1 MSDAPPGNPADR
13 DPLHPGTSGIWTF
26 LFIDMAVFGLL
37 FLVYLSER
45 NRLPEIYRLGQ
56 AQLTPLAGL
65 AGTLLLLT
73 SSWAVASA
81 IHALRA
87 DQRKAATF
95 RLTLGI
101 VLGLGF
107 VANKL
112 WEYHLKIEHGI
123 GPLSSGFFT
132 FYFLITGLHLV
143 HLTVGLGLIAKCRQ
157 RLAAEAGELSFQ
169 KLLENVGLFWHFV
182 DILWLFIFPML
193 YLAGAR

>member
-1 MSDAPPGNPADR
+1 MSDALPSETADR

-26 LFIDMAVFGLL
+26 LFIDMVVFALL

-45 NRLPEIYRLGQ
+45 NRLPEVYRLGQ
-56 AQLTPLAGL
+56 AQLAPLAGL

-73 SSWAVASA
+73 SSWAMATA

-87 DQRKAATF
+87 DERKAATF
-95 RLTLGI
+95 RLTLTI
-101 VLGLGF
+101 LLGLGF

-112 WEYHLKIEHGI
+112 WEYHLKLSHGI

-132 FYFLITGLHLV
+132 FYFLITGLHLL
-143 HLTVGLGLIAKCRQ
+143 HLSVGLGLIALCRR
-157 RLAAEAGELSFQ
+157 RLAGEAGVLSFQ

>member
-1 MSDAPPGNPADR
+1 MNDATPSNAADR
-13 DPLHPGTSGIWTF
+13 DPHHPGTSGIWTF
-26 LFIDMAVFGLL
+26 LFIDMVVFGLL

-45 NRLPEIYRLGQ
+45 NRLPEVYRLGQ

-73 SSWAVASA
+73 SSWAVAAA

-95 RLTLGI
+95 RLALSI
-101 VLGLGF
+101 LLGLGF

-112 WEYHLKIEHGI
+112 WEYHLKIAHGI

-157 RLAAEAGELSFQ
+157 RLAARAGELSFQ